1 MRCVTIMFKGN
12 SVRRFN
18 LSGKSLAIFV
28 AGLVVGLGVALGV
41 ALWWTAWR
49 PPSPLTTG
57 LPSEWQAASAQFD
70 ARVRA
75 RFAPGTPIP
84 TFLSELNAEG
94 FEPTWFE
101 AGGAYG
107 LKRKESDFPCVI
119 VARIYWRAE
128 KNGTVSNVRGRYG
141 EDGCL

>member
-1 MRCVTIMFKGN
+1 MLKGI

-18 LSGKSLAIFV
+18 FSGKGLAIFAV
-28 AGLVVGLGVALGV
+28 GFVVGLGVALAV
-41 ALWWTAWR
+41 ALWWTTSR
-49 PPSPLTTG
+49 PPSPLTAG
-57 LPSEWQAASAQFD
+57 LPSEWKAASAQFD

-75 RFAPGTPIP
+75 RFPPATPIP
-84 TFLSELNAEG
+84 KFLSALNAEG

-119 VARIYWRAE
+119 VARIHWRAE
-128 KNGTVSNVRGRYG
+128 QDGTVSNVRGRYG